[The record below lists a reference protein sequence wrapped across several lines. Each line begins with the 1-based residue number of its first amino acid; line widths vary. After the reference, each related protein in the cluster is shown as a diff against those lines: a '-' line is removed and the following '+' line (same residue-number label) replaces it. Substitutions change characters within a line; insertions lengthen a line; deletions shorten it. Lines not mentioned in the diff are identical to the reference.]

1 MWSKKAAAVAGGAIF
16 LTLAGLIRLN
26 YLFISAGLVMLTFVV
41 ISSFL
46 DVWMPNVKIRRET
59 TSDNIFE
66 DGTMSVKF
74 IIKNTG
80 LGIGF
85 VEIYDSLPPQ
95 ARIIKGSNYTLLY
108 MKPWQEV
115 SFEYSL
121 KLPLRGHY
129 HLGPVKMRV
138 KDAFDLFYNE
148 RIEESIHSFSVFPQ
162 IEVLEEQVITSR
174 APKLLSGA
182 MPLNVIG
189 TGTEFYSLREFV
201 PGDSLRSVNWKAL
214 AKKGKM
220 MVNETVREDVMDV
233 ILLVDAREVSAVGGG
248 RDTPLEM
255 SCRAAAT
262 YAKQLLDERNNVA
275 LMVYGD
281 TIDRIDLDRGEHHLF
296 KILTGLSSAKPQGN
310 LKLEIVMKDLL
321 PHLPSGSPIIL
332 FSSLDDDHTISEAF
346 TSTISR
352 GFTITT
358 ISPSSL
364 DFEERMK
371 RIPMEPLLIAK
382 IERDNM
388 ISELR
393 SFGLQVGDWNYFLY
407 HMTAGFP
414 TCTNNLP
421 PFLSF
426 HLYGLPLLV

>member
-46 DVWMPNVKIRRET
+46 DVWMPSVKVRRET

-108 MKPWQEV
+108 MKPWQEI
-115 SFEYSL
+115 SFEYTL

-148 RIEESIHSFSVFPQ
+148 RLEESIHSFSVFPQ
-162 IEVLEEQVITSR
+162 VEVLEEQVITSR

-248 RDTPLEM
+248 KDTPLEM
-255 SCRAAAT
+255 ACRAAAT

-281 TIDRIDLDRGEHHLF
+281 TIDRVDLDRGEHHLF
-296 KILTGLSSAKPQGN
+296 KILTALSSAKPKGN

-332 FSSLDDDHTISEAF
+332 FSSLDDDHTIAEAF

-393 SFGLQVGDWNYFLY
+393 SFGLQVGDWKYGDNVN
-407 HMTAGFP
+407 TA
-414 TCTNNLP
+414 LQEI
-421 PFLSF
+421 
-426 HLYGLPLLV
+426 

>member
-1 MWSKKAAAVAGGAIF
+1 MWSKKAAAVAGGALF

-26 YLFISAGLVMLTFVV
+26 YLFISAGMVMLTFVV
-41 ISSFL
+41 LSSFL

-59 TSDNIFE
+59 SSDNIFE
-66 DGTMSVKF
+66 DGDMNVRFIVKN
-74 IIKNTG
+74 KG

-85 VEIYDSLPPQ
+85 VEIYDQLPPQ
-95 ARIIKGSNYTLLY
+95 ARITKGSNYTLLY
-108 MKPWQEV
+108 MKPWQEI

-129 HLGPVKMRV
+129 HLGPVKLRV

-148 RIEESIHSFSVFPQ
+148 KYEESLHSFSVFPQ
-162 IEVLEEQVITSR
+162 IEVLEEQVIKSR

-189 TGTEFYSLREFV
+189 AGTEFYSLREFV

-248 RDTPLEM
+248 KDTPLEM

-281 TIDRIDLDRGEHHLF
+281 TIERVDLDRGEHHLF
-296 KILTGLSSAKPQGN
+296 KILTALSSAKPQGN
-310 LKLEIVMKDLL
+310 LKLEIVLKDLL
-321 PHLPSGSPIIL
+321 PYIPSGSPLIL
-332 FSSLDDDHTISEAF
+332 FSSLDEDHTIPEAF
-346 TSTISR
+346 TNTISR
-352 GFTITT
+352 GYTITT
-358 ISPSSL
+358 VSPSSL

-371 RIPMEPLLIAK
+371 RIPAQPLLIAR
-382 IERDNM
+382 IERDNL
-388 ISELR
+388 ISEIR
-393 SFGLQVGDWNYFLY
+393 SFGMQVGDWKSDEAVN
-407 HMTAGFP
+407 TALQG
-414 TCTNNLP
+414 
-421 PFLSF
+421 
-426 HLYGLPLLV
+426 G

>member
-1 MWSKKAAAVAGGAIF
+1 MWSKKAAAVAGGALF

-26 YLFISAGLVMLTFVV
+26 YLFISAGMVMLTFVV
-41 ISSFL
+41 LSSFL

-59 TSDNIFE
+59 SSDNIFE
-66 DGTMSVKF
+66 DGDMNVRFIVKN
-74 IIKNTG
+74 KG

-85 VEIYDSLPPQ
+85 VEIYDQLPPQ
-95 ARIIKGSNYTLLY
+95 ARITKGSNYTLLY
-108 MKPWQEV
+108 MKPWQEI

-129 HLGPVKMRV
+129 HLGPVKLRV

-148 RIEESIHSFSVFPQ
+148 KYEESLHSFSVFPQ
-162 IEVLEEQVITSR
+162 IEVLEEQVIKSR

-189 TGTEFYSLREFV
+189 AGTEFYSLREFV

-248 RDTPLEM
+248 KDTPLEM

-281 TIDRIDLDRGEHHLF
+281 SIERVDLDRGEHHLF
-296 KILTGLSSAKPQGN
+296 KILTALSSAKPQGN
-310 LKLEIVMKDLL
+310 LKLEIVLKDLL
-321 PHLPSGSPIIL
+321 PYIPSGSPLIL

-346 TSTISR
+346 TNTISR
-352 GFTITT
+352 GYTITT
-358 ISPSSL
+358 VSPSSL

-371 RIPMEPLLIAK
+371 RIPAQPLLIAR
-382 IERDNM
+382 IERDNL
-388 ISELR
+388 ISEIR
-393 SFGLQVGDWNYFLY
+393 SFGMQVGDWKSDEAVN
-407 HMTAGFP
+407 TALQG
-414 TCTNNLP
+414 
-421 PFLSF
+421 
-426 HLYGLPLLV
+426 G

>member
-1 MWSKKAAAVAGGAIF
+1 MWSRKAAAVAGGALF
-16 LTLAGLIRLN
+16 LALAGLIRLN
-26 YLFISAGLVMLTFVV
+26 YLFISAGLVMLIFVV
-41 ISSFL
+41 LSSFL
-46 DVWMPNVKIRRET
+46 DVWMPSVKIRRET

-66 DGTMSVKF
+66 NGDLSVKF
-74 IIKNTG
+74 IVKNKG

-85 VEIYDSLPPQ
+85 VEIYDQLPPQ
-95 ARIIKGSNYTLLY
+95 ARITKGSNYTLLY
-108 MKPWQEV
+108 MRPWQEV
-115 SFEYSL
+115 SFEYTL

-148 RIEESIHSFSVFPQ
+148 RIEESIHSFSVFPE
-162 IEVLEEQVITSR
+162 IEILEEQIITSR

-233 ILLVDAREVSAVGGG
+233 ILLLDAREVSAVGGG
-248 RDTPLEM
+248 KDTPLEM

-275 LMVYGD
+275 LMIYGESVEK
-281 TIDRIDLDRGEHHLF
+281 IDLDRGEHHLF
-296 KILTGLSSAKPQGN
+296 KILTALSSATPKGN
-310 LKLEIVMKDLL
+310 LKLEIVLKDML
-321 PHLPSGSPIIL
+321 PYIPSGSPIIL

-346 TSTISR
+346 TNTISR
-352 GFTITT
+352 GYTITT

-364 DFEERMK
+364 DFEEKMK
-371 RIPMEPLLIAK
+371 RIPAQPLLIAR

-388 ISELR
+388 ISEIR
-393 SFGLQVGDWNYFLY
+393 SFGMQVGDWKSGEAVN
-407 HMTAGFP
+407 TALQG
-414 TCTNNLP
+414 
-421 PFLSF
+421 
-426 HLYGLPLLV
+426 V

>member
-26 YLFISAGLVMLTFVV
+26 YLFISAGMVMLTFVV
-41 ISSFL
+41 LSSFL

-59 TSDNIFE
+59 SSDNIFE
-66 DGTMSVKF
+66 DGDMNVRFIVK
-74 IIKNTG
+74 NQG

-85 VEIYDSLPPQ
+85 VEIYDKLPPQ
-95 ARIIKGSNYTLLY
+95 ARITKGSNYTLLY
-108 MKPWQEV
+108 MRPWQEV

-129 HLGPVKMRV
+129 HLGPVKLRV

-148 RIEESIHSFSVFPQ
+148 KSEESLHSFSVFPQ
-162 IEVLEEQVITSR
+162 IEVLEEQIIKSR

-189 TGTEFYSLREFV
+189 AGTEFYSLREFV

-248 RDTPLEM
+248 KDTPLEM

-281 TIDRIDLDRGEHHLF
+281 TVERVDLDRGEHHLF
-296 KILTGLSSAKPQGN
+296 KILTSLSSARPKGN
-310 LKLEIVMKDLL
+310 LKLEIVLKDTL
-321 PHLPSGSPIIL
+321 PYIPSGSPIIL

-346 TSTISR
+346 TNTISR
-352 GFTITT
+352 GYTITT
-358 ISPSSL
+358 VSPSSL

-371 RIPMEPLLIAK
+371 RIPAQPLLIAR
-382 IERDNM
+382 IERDNL
-388 ISELR
+388 ISEIR
-393 SFGLQVGDWNYFLY
+393 SFGMQIGDWKSDEAVN
-407 HMTAGFP
+407 TALQG
-414 TCTNNLP
+414 
-421 PFLSF
+421 
-426 HLYGLPLLV
+426 G

>member
-148 RIEESIHSFSVFPQ
+148 KLEESIHSFSVFPQ
-162 IEVLEEQVITSR
+162 VEVLEDQVITSR
-174 APKLLSGA
+174 SPKLLSGA

-248 RDTPLEM
+248 KDTPLEM

-281 TIDRIDLDRGEHHLF
+281 SINRVDLDRGEHHLF
-296 KILTGLSSAKPQGN
+296 KILTALSSAKPQGN
-310 LKLEIVMKDLL
+310 LKLELVMKDLL
-321 PHLPSGSPIIL
+321 PHIPSGSPIIL
-332 FSSLDDDHTISEAF
+332 FSSLDDDHTIAEAF

-371 RIPMEPLLIAK
+371 RIPVEPLLIAK

-393 SFGLQVGDWNYFLY
+393 SFGLQVGDWKYGDNVN
-407 HMTAGFP
+407 TA
-414 TCTNNLP
+414 LQEI
-421 PFLSF
+421 
-426 HLYGLPLLV
+426 

>member
-46 DVWMPNVKIRRET
+46 DVWMPNVKIKRET

-162 IEVLEEQVITSR
+162 VEVLEEQIITSR

-233 ILLVDAREVSAVGGG
+233 ILLLDAREVSAVGGG
-248 RDTPLEM
+248 KDTPLEM

-275 LMVYGD
+275 LMVYGE
-281 TIDRIDLDRGEHHLF
+281 TMERVDLDRGEHHLF
-296 KILTGLSSAKPQGN
+296 KILTALSSAKPQGN
-310 LKLEIVMKDLL
+310 LKLEIVLKDLL

-332 FSSLDDDHTISEAF
+332 FSSLDDDHTIAEAF

-393 SFGLQVGDWNYFLY
+393 SFGLQVGDWKYGDNVN
-407 HMTAGFP
+407 TA
-414 TCTNNLP
+414 LQEI
-421 PFLSF
+421 
-426 HLYGLPLLV
+426 

>member
-1 MWSKKAAAVAGGAIF
+1 MWSRKAAAVAGGALF
-16 LTLAGLIRLN
+16 LALAGLIRLN
-26 YLFISAGLVMLTFVV
+26 YLFISAGLVMLIFVV
-41 ISSFL
+41 LSSFL
-46 DVWMPNVKIRRET
+46 DVWMPSVKIRRET

-66 DGTMSVKF
+66 NGDMSVKF
-74 IIKNTG
+74 IVKNRG

-85 VEIYDSLPPQ
+85 VEIYDQLPPQ
-95 ARIIKGSNYTLLY
+95 ARITKGSNYTLLY
-108 MKPWQEV
+108 MRPWQEV

-148 RIEESIHSFSVFPQ
+148 RIEESIHSFSVFPE
-162 IEVLEEQVITSR
+162 IEVLEEQIIKSR

-233 ILLVDAREVSAVGGG
+233 ILLLDAREVSAVGGG

-275 LMVYGD
+275 LMVYGESVE
-281 TIDRIDLDRGEHHLF
+281 RIDLDRGEHHLF
-296 KILTGLSSAKPQGN
+296 KILTALSSATPKGN
-310 LKLEIVMKDLL
+310 LKLEIVMKDML
-321 PHLPSGSPIIL
+321 PYIPSGSPIIL
-332 FSSLDDDHTISEAF
+332 FSSLDDDHTLSEAF
-346 TSTISR
+346 TNTISR
-352 GFTITT
+352 GYTITT

-364 DFEERMK
+364 DFEEKMK
-371 RIPMEPLLIAK
+371 RIPAQPLLIAR

-388 ISELR
+388 ISEIR
-393 SFGLQVGDWNYFLY
+393 SFGMQVGDWKSNEAVN
-407 HMTAGFP
+407 TALQG
-414 TCTNNLP
+414 
-421 PFLSF
+421 
-426 HLYGLPLLV
+426 V

>member
-148 RIEESIHSFSVFPQ
+148 RLEESIHSFSVFPQ
-162 IEVLEEQVITSR
+162 VEVLEEQVITSR
-174 APKLLSGA
+174 SPKLLSGA

-248 RDTPLEM
+248 KDTPLEM

-281 TIDRIDLDRGEHHLF
+281 SIDRVDLDRGEHHLF
-296 KILTGLSSAKPQGN
+296 KILTALSSAKPQGN
-310 LKLEIVMKDLL
+310 LKLELVMKDLL
-321 PHLPSGSPIIL
+321 PHIPSGSPIIL

-371 RIPMEPLLIAK
+371 RIPVEPLLIAK

-393 SFGLQVGDWNYFLY
+393 SFGLQVGDWKYGDNVN
-407 HMTAGFP
+407 TA
-414 TCTNNLP
+414 LQEI
-421 PFLSF
+421 
-426 HLYGLPLLV
+426 

>member
-1 MWSKKAAAVAGGAIF
+1 MWSKKAAAVAGGALF
-16 LTLAGLIRLN
+16 LALAGLIRLN
-26 YLFISAGLVMLTFVV
+26 YLFISAGLVMLIFVV
-41 ISSFL
+41 LASFL

-66 DGTMSVKF
+66 NGDMSVKF
-74 IIKNTG
+74 IVKNKG

-85 VEIYDSLPPQ
+85 VEIYDQLPPQ
-95 ARIIKGSNYTLLY
+95 ARITKGSNYTLLY
-108 MKPWQEV
+108 MRPWQEV

-148 RIEESIHSFSVFPQ
+148 RIEESIHSFSVFPE
-162 IEVLEEQVITSR
+162 IEILEEQVITSR

-233 ILLVDAREVSAVGGG
+233 ILLLDAREVSAVGGG
-248 RDTPLEM
+248 KDTPLEM

-275 LMVYGD
+275 LMIYGESVEK
-281 TIDRIDLDRGEHHLF
+281 IDLDRGEHHLF
-296 KILTGLSSAKPQGN
+296 KILTALSSATPKGN
-310 LKLEIVMKDLL
+310 LKLEIVLKDML
-321 PHLPSGSPIIL
+321 PYIPSGSPIIL

-346 TSTISR
+346 TNTISR
-352 GFTITT
+352 GYTITT

-364 DFEERMK
+364 DFEEKMK
-371 RIPMEPLLIAK
+371 RIPAQPLLIAR

-388 ISELR
+388 ISEIR
-393 SFGLQVGDWNYFLY
+393 SFGMQVGDWKSGEAVN
-407 HMTAGFP
+407 TALQGF
-414 TCTNNLP
+414 
-421 PFLSF
+421 
-426 HLYGLPLLV
+426 

>member
-1 MWSKKAAAVAGGAIF
+1 MWSKKAVAVAGGAIF

-41 ISSFL
+41 LSSFL
-46 DVWMPNVKIRRET
+46 DVWMPNVTVRRET
-59 TSDNIFE
+59 SSDNIFE
-66 DGTMSVKF
+66 DGSINVKF

-80 LGIGF
+80 LGLGF
-85 VEIYDSLPPQ
+85 VEIYDKLPPQ
-95 ARIIKGSNYTLLY
+95 ARITKGSNYTLLY

-129 HLGPVKMRV
+129 HLGPVRMRV

-148 RIEESIHSFSVFPQ
+148 KIENSIHSFSVFPQ
-162 IEVLEEQVITSR
+162 IEVLEEQIIKSR

-182 MPLNVIG
+182 MPLNLIG
-189 TGTEFYSLREFV
+189 SGTEFYSLREFV

-275 LMVYGD
+275 LMTYGD
-281 TIDRIDLDRGEHHLF
+281 TIKRVDLDRGEHHLF
-296 KILTGLSSAKPQGN
+296 KILTSLSSVRPEGN
-310 LKLEIVMKDLL
+310 LKLEIVLKDLL
-321 PHLPSGSPIIL
+321 PYIPSGSPIIL
-332 FSSLDDDHTISEAF
+332 FSSLDDDHTISEGF

-352 GFTITT
+352 GYTITT

-364 DFEERMK
+364 DFEEKMK
-371 RIPMEPLLIAK
+371 RIPHQPLLIAR
-382 IERDNM
+382 IERENM
-388 ISELR
+388 ISEVR
-393 SFGLQVGDWNYFLY
+393 SFGMQIGDWKADEAVNTVLQ
-407 HMTAGFP
+407 G
-414 TCTNNLP
+414 
-421 PFLSF
+421 
-426 HLYGLPLLV
+426 G

>member
-80 LGIGF
+80 LGLGF

-95 ARIIKGSNYTLLY
+95 DRIIKGSNYTLLY

-148 RIEESIHSFSVFPQ
+148 RLEESIHSFSVFPQ
-162 IEVLEEQVITSR
+162 VEVLENQVITSR
-174 APKLLSGA
+174 SPKLLSGA

-248 RDTPLEM
+248 KDTPLEM

-281 TIDRIDLDRGEHHLF
+281 SIDRVDLDRGEHHLF
-296 KILTGLSSAKPQGN
+296 KILTALSSAKPQGN
-310 LKLEIVMKDLL
+310 LKLELVMKDLL
-321 PHLPSGSPIIL
+321 PHIPSGSPIIL
-332 FSSLDDDHTISEAF
+332 FSSLDDDHTIAEAF

-371 RIPMEPLLIAK
+371 RIPVEPLLIAK

-393 SFGLQVGDWNYFLY
+393 SFGLQVGDWKYGDNVN
-407 HMTAGFP
+407 TA
-414 TCTNNLP
+414 LQEI
-421 PFLSF
+421 
-426 HLYGLPLLV
+426 

>member
-1 MWSKKAAAVAGGAIF
+1 MWSRKAAAVAGGALF
-16 LTLAGLIRLN
+16 LALAGLIRLN
-26 YLFISAGLVMLTFVV
+26 YLFISAGLVMLIFVV
-41 ISSFL
+41 LSSFL
-46 DVWMPNVKIRRET
+46 DVWMPNVQIRRET

-66 DGTMSVKF
+66 KGDLSVKF
-74 IIKNTG
+74 IVKNKG

-85 VEIYDSLPPQ
+85 VEIYDQLPPQ
-95 ARIIKGSNYTLLY
+95 ARITKGSNYTLLY

-148 RIEESIHSFSVFPQ
+148 RIEESIHSFSVFPE
-162 IEVLEEQVITSR
+162 IEVLEEQIIKSR

-189 TGTEFYSLREFV
+189 AGTEFYSLREFV

-233 ILLVDAREVSAVGGG
+233 ILLLDAREVSAVGGG
-248 RDTPLEM
+248 KDTPLEM

-275 LMVYGD
+275 LIIYGES
-281 TIDRIDLDRGEHHLF
+281 IERIDLDRGEHHLF
-296 KILTGLSSAKPQGN
+296 KILTALSSATPTGN
-310 LKLEIVMKDLL
+310 LKLEIVMKDML
-321 PHLPSGSPIIL
+321 PYIPSGSPIIL

-346 TSTISR
+346 TNTISR
-352 GFTITT
+352 GYTITT

-364 DFEERMK
+364 DFEEKMK
-371 RIPMEPLLIAK
+371 RIPAQPLLVAR

-388 ISELR
+388 ISEIR
-393 SFGLQVGDWNYFLY
+393 SFGMQVGDWKSDEAVN
-407 HMTAGFP
+407 TALQG
-414 TCTNNLP
+414 
-421 PFLSF
+421 
-426 HLYGLPLLV
+426 V

>member
-1 MWSKKAAAVAGGAIF
+1 MWSKKAAAVAGGALF

-26 YLFISAGLVMLTFVV
+26 YLFISAGMVMLTFVV
-41 ISSFL
+41 LSSFL

-59 TSDNIFE
+59 SSDNIFE
-66 DGTMSVKF
+66 DGDMNVRFIVK
-74 IIKNTG
+74 NRG

-85 VEIYDSLPPQ
+85 VEIYDQLPPQ
-95 ARIIKGSNYTLLY
+95 ARITKGSNYTLLY
-108 MKPWQEV
+108 MRPWQEV

-129 HLGPVKMRV
+129 HLGPVKLRV

-148 RIEESIHSFSVFPQ
+148 RMEESLHSFSVFPQ
-162 IEVLEEQVITSR
+162 IEVLEEQVIKSR

-189 TGTEFYSLREFV
+189 AGTEFYSLREFV

-248 RDTPLEM
+248 KDTPLEM

-281 TIDRIDLDRGEHHLF
+281 TVERVDLDRGEHHLF
-296 KILTGLSSAKPQGN
+296 KILTSLSSAKPQGN
-310 LKLEIVMKDLL
+310 LKLEIVLKDTL
-321 PHLPSGSPIIL
+321 PYIPSGSPIIL

-346 TSTISR
+346 TNTISR
-352 GFTITT
+352 GYTITT
-358 ISPSSL
+358 VSPSSL

-371 RIPMEPLLIAK
+371 RIPAQPLLIAR
-382 IERDNM
+382 IERDNL
-388 ISELR
+388 ISEIR
-393 SFGLQVGDWNYFLY
+393 SFGMQVGDWKSDEAVN
-407 HMTAGFP
+407 TALQG
-414 TCTNNLP
+414 
-421 PFLSF
+421 
-426 HLYGLPLLV
+426 G

>member
-46 DVWMPNVKIRRET
+46 DVWMPSVKIRRET
-59 TSDNIFE
+59 SSDNIFE
-66 DGTMSVKF
+66 DGNMNVKF
-74 IIKNTG
+74 IVKNTG

-95 ARIIKGSNYTLLY
+95 ARITKGSNYTLLY
-108 MKPWQEV
+108 MRPWQEV

-148 RIEESIHSFSVFPQ
+148 RIEKSIHSFSVFPQ
-162 IEVLEEQVITSR
+162 IEVLESQVITSR
-174 APKLLSGA
+174 SPKLLSGA
-182 MPLNVIG
+182 MPLPIIG
-189 TGTEFYSLREFV
+189 SGTEFYSLREFV
-201 PGDSLRSVNWKAL
+201 PGDSLRTVNWKAL

-220 MVNETVREDVMDV
+220 MVNETTREDVMDV
-233 ILLVDAREVSAVGGG
+233 ILLVDAREISAIGGG

-262 YAKQLLDERNNVA
+262 YAKQLLDERNNVG

-281 TIDRIDLDRGEHHLF
+281 AVERVDLDRGEHHLF
-296 KILTGLSSAKPQGN
+296 KILTALSSAKPEGN
-310 LKLEIVMKDLL
+310 LKLQTVLKDLL
-321 PHLPSGSPIIL
+321 PYLPSGSPIIL
-332 FSSLDDDHTISEAF
+332 FSSLDDDYTISEAF

-364 DFEERMK
+364 DFEEKMK
-371 RIPMEPLLIAK
+371 RIPEEPLLVAR
-382 IERDNM
+382 IERDNI
-388 ISELR
+388 ISEIR
-393 SFGLQVGDWNYFLY
+393 SFGLQIGDWKADESVNTVLQ
-407 HMTAGFP
+407 G
-414 TCTNNLP
+414 
-421 PFLSF
+421 
-426 HLYGLPLLV
+426 G

>member
-46 DVWMPNVKIRRET
+46 DVWMPNVRIRRET

-148 RIEESIHSFSVFPQ
+148 RLEESIHSFSVFPQ
-162 IEVLEEQVITSR
+162 VEVLEEQVITSR
-174 APKLLSGA
+174 SPKLLSGA

-201 PGDSLRSVNWKAL
+201 PGDSLRTVNWKAL

-248 RDTPLEM
+248 KDTPLEM

-281 TIDRIDLDRGEHHLF
+281 SIDRVDLDRGEHHLF
-296 KILTGLSSAKPQGN
+296 KILTALSSAKPQGN
-310 LKLEIVMKDLL
+310 LKLELVMKDLL
-321 PHLPSGSPIIL
+321 PHIPSGSPIIL
-332 FSSLDDDHTISEAF
+332 FSSLDDDHTIAEAF

-371 RIPMEPLLIAK
+371 RIPVEPLLIAK

-393 SFGLQVGDWNYFLY
+393 SFGLQVGDWKYGDNVN
-407 HMTAGFP
+407 TA
-414 TCTNNLP
+414 LQEI
-421 PFLSF
+421 
-426 HLYGLPLLV
+426 

>member
-1 MWSKKAAAVAGGAIF
+1 MWSKKAAAVAGGALF
-16 LTLAGLIRLN
+16 LALAGLIRLN
-26 YLFISAGLVMLTFVV
+26 YLFISAGLVMLIFVV
-41 ISSFL
+41 LSSFL
-46 DVWMPNVKIRRET
+46 DVWMPSVKIRRET

-66 DGTMSVKF
+66 NGDLSVKF
-74 IIKNTG
+74 IVKNRG

-85 VEIYDSLPPQ
+85 VEIYDQLPPQ
-95 ARIIKGSNYTLLY
+95 ARITKGSNYTLLY
-108 MKPWQEV
+108 MRPWQEV

-148 RIEESIHSFSVFPQ
+148 RIEESIHSFSVFPE
-162 IEVLEEQVITSR
+162 IEILEEQIIKSR

-189 TGTEFYSLREFV
+189 AGTEFYSLREFV

-233 ILLVDAREVSAVGGG
+233 ILLLDAREVSAVGGG
-248 RDTPLEM
+248 KDTPLEM
-255 SCRAAAT
+255 SCRAVAT

-275 LMVYGD
+275 LMIYGES
-281 TIDRIDLDRGEHHLF
+281 IERIDLNRGEHHLF
-296 KILTGLSSAKPQGN
+296 KILTALSSVTPKGN
-310 LKLEIVMKDLL
+310 LKLEIVMKDML
-321 PHLPSGSPIIL
+321 PYIPSGSPIIL

-346 TSTISR
+346 TNTISR
-352 GFTITT
+352 GYTITT

-364 DFEERMK
+364 DFEEKMK
-371 RIPMEPLLIAK
+371 RIPVQPLLIAR

-388 ISELR
+388 ISEIR
-393 SFGLQVGDWNYFLY
+393 SFGMQVGDWKSDEAVNSALQE
-407 HMTAGFP
+407 
-414 TCTNNLP
+414 
-421 PFLSF
+421 
-426 HLYGLPLLV
+426 V

>member
-148 RIEESIHSFSVFPQ
+148 RMEESIHSFSVFPQ

-248 RDTPLEM
+248 KDTPLEM

-332 FSSLDDDHTISEAF
+332 FSSLDDDHTIAEAF

-393 SFGLQVGDWNYFLY
+393 SFGLQVGDWKYGDNVN
-407 HMTAGFP
+407 TA
-414 TCTNNLP
+414 LQEI
-421 PFLSF
+421 
-426 HLYGLPLLV
+426 

>member
-148 RIEESIHSFSVFPQ
+148 RIEESVHSFSVFPQ

-393 SFGLQVGDWNYFLY
+393 SFGLQVGDWKYGDNVN
-407 HMTAGFP
+407 TA
-414 TCTNNLP
+414 LQEI
-421 PFLSF
+421 
-426 HLYGLPLLV
+426 

>member
-85 VEIYDSLPPQ
+85 VEIYDNLPPQ

-393 SFGLQVGDWNYFLY
+393 SFGLQVGDWK
-407 HMTAGFP
+407 
-414 TCTNNLP
+414 
-421 PFLSF
+421 
-426 HLYGLPLLV
+426 YGDNVDMALQEI

>member
-1 MWSKKAAAVAGGAIF
+1 
-16 LTLAGLIRLN
+16 
-26 YLFISAGLVMLTFVV
+26 MLTFVV

-148 RIEESIHSFSVFPQ
+148 RFEESIHSFSVFPQ

-233 ILLVDAREVSAVGGG
+233 ILLLDAREVSAVGGG

-275 LMVYGD
+275 LMVYGES
-281 TIDRIDLDRGEHHLF
+281 IERVDLDRGEHHLF
-296 KILTGLSSAKPQGN
+296 KILTALSSAKPQGD
-310 LKLEIVMKDLL
+310 LKLQIVLKDLL

-371 RIPMEPLLIAK
+371 RIPLEPLLIAK

-393 SFGLQVGDWNYFLY
+393 SFGLQVGDWKYGENVN
-407 HMTAGFP
+407 TA
-414 TCTNNLP
+414 LQEI
-421 PFLSF
+421 
-426 HLYGLPLLV
+426 

>member
-41 ISSFL
+41 LSSFL

-74 IIKNTG
+74 IVKNTG

-148 RIEESIHSFSVFPQ
+148 RIEESVHSFSVFPQ
-162 IEVLEEQVITSR
+162 IEVLEEQIITSR

-189 TGTEFYSLREFV
+189 AGTEFYSLREFV

-233 ILLVDAREVSAVGGG
+233 ILLLDAREVSAVGGG

-255 SCRAAAT
+255 SCKAAAT

-275 LMVYGD
+275 LMVYGES
-281 TIDRIDLDRGEHHLF
+281 IERVDLDRGEHHLF
-296 KILTGLSSAKPQGN
+296 KILTALASAKPQGN

-321 PHLPSGSPIIL
+321 PHLPSASPIIL
-332 FSSLDDDHTISEAF
+332 FSSLDDDHTIAEAF
-346 TSTISR
+346 TSTVSR

-364 DFEERMK
+364 DFEEKMK
-371 RIPMEPLLIAK
+371 RIPLEPLLIAK
-382 IERDNM
+382 IERDNI

-393 SFGLQVGDWNYFLY
+393 SFGLQVGDWKHGEAVN
-407 HMTAGFP
+407 TA
-414 TCTNNLP
+414 LQE
-421 PFLSF
+421 
-426 HLYGLPLLV
+426 V

>member
-26 YLFISAGLVMLTFVV
+26 YLFISAGMVMLTFVV
-41 ISSFL
+41 LSSFL

-59 TSDNIFE
+59 SSDNIFE
-66 DGTMSVKF
+66 DGDMNVRFIVK
-74 IIKNTG
+74 NQG

-85 VEIYDSLPPQ
+85 VEIYDKLPPQ
-95 ARIIKGSNYTLLY
+95 ARITKGSNYTLLY
-108 MKPWQEV
+108 MRPWQEV

-129 HLGPVKMRV
+129 HLGPVKLRV

-148 RIEESIHSFSVFPQ
+148 KSEESLHSFSVFPQ
-162 IEVLEEQVITSR
+162 IEVLEEQIIKSR

-189 TGTEFYSLREFV
+189 AGTEFYSLREFV

-248 RDTPLEM
+248 KDTPLEM

-281 TIDRIDLDRGEHHLF
+281 TVERVDLDRGEHHLF
-296 KILTGLSSAKPQGN
+296 KILTSLSSARPKGN
-310 LKLEIVMKDLL
+310 LKLEIVLKDTL
-321 PHLPSGSPIIL
+321 PYIPSGSPIIL

-346 TSTISR
+346 TNTISR
-352 GFTITT
+352 GYTITT
-358 ISPSSL
+358 VSPSSL

-371 RIPMEPLLIAK
+371 RIPAQPLLIAR
-382 IERDNM
+382 IERDNL
-388 ISELR
+388 ISEIR
-393 SFGLQVGDWNYFLY
+393 SFGMQVGDWKSHEAVN
-407 HMTAGFP
+407 TALQGE
-414 TCTNNLP
+414 
-421 PFLSF
+421 
-426 HLYGLPLLV
+426 

>member
-1 MWSKKAAAVAGGAIF
+1 MWSKKAAAVAGGALF

-26 YLFISAGLVMLTFVV
+26 YLFISAGMVMLTFVV
-41 ISSFL
+41 LSSFL
-46 DVWMPNVKIRRET
+46 DVWMPSVKIRRET
-59 TSDNIFE
+59 SSDNIFE
-66 DGTMSVKF
+66 NGDMNVRFIVK
-74 IIKNTG
+74 NQG

-85 VEIYDSLPPQ
+85 VEIYDQLPPQ
-95 ARIIKGSNYTLLY
+95 ARITKGSNYTLLY
-108 MKPWQEV
+108 MRPWQEV

-148 RIEESIHSFSVFPQ
+148 KIEESVHSFSVFPQ

-189 TGTEFYSLREFV
+189 AGTEFYSLREFV

-233 ILLVDAREVSAVGGG
+233 ILLIDAREVSAVGGG
-248 RDTPLEM
+248 KNTPLEM

-281 TIDRIDLDRGEHHLF
+281 SIERVDLDRGEHHLF
-296 KILTGLSSAKPQGN
+296 KILTALSSAKPEGN
-310 LKLEIVMKDLL
+310 LKLEIVLKDLL
-321 PHLPSGSPIIL
+321 PYIPSGSPIIL

-346 TSTISR
+346 TNTISR
-352 GFTITT
+352 GYTITT
-358 ISPSSL
+358 VSPSSL

-371 RIPMEPLLIAK
+371 RIPSQPLLIAR
-382 IERDNM
+382 IERDNL
-388 ISELR
+388 ISEIR
-393 SFGLQVGDWNYFLY
+393 SFGMQIGDWKSDEAVN
-407 HMTAGFP
+407 TALQG
-414 TCTNNLP
+414 
-421 PFLSF
+421 
-426 HLYGLPLLV
+426 G

>member
-1 MWSKKAAAVAGGAIF
+1 MWSKKAAAVAGGALF

-26 YLFISAGLVMLTFVV
+26 YLFISAGMVMLTFVV
-41 ISSFL
+41 LSSFL

-59 TSDNIFE
+59 SSDNIFE
-66 DGTMSVKF
+66 DGDMNVRFIVKN
-74 IIKNTG
+74 KG

-85 VEIYDSLPPQ
+85 VEIYDELPPQ
-95 ARIIKGSNYTLLY
+95 ARITKGSNYTLLY
-108 MKPWQEV
+108 MRPWQEV

-129 HLGPVKMRV
+129 HLGPVKLRV

-148 RIEESIHSFSVFPQ
+148 KIEESLHSFSVFPQ
-162 IEVLEEQVITSR
+162 IEVLEEQVIKSR

-189 TGTEFYSLREFV
+189 AGTEFYSLREFV

-275 LMVYGD
+275 LMIYGD
-281 TIDRIDLDRGEHHLF
+281 TVERVDLDRGEHHLF
-296 KILTGLSSAKPQGN
+296 KILTSLSSAKPQGN
-310 LKLEIVMKDLL
+310 LKLEIVLKDTL
-321 PHLPSGSPIIL
+321 PYIPSGSPIIL

-346 TSTISR
+346 TNTISR
-352 GFTITT
+352 GYTITT
-358 ISPSSL
+358 VSPSSL

-371 RIPMEPLLIAK
+371 RIPAQPLLIAR
-382 IERDNM
+382 IERDNL
-388 ISELR
+388 ISEIR
-393 SFGLQVGDWNYFLY
+393 SFGMQVGDWKSDEAVN
-407 HMTAGFP
+407 TALQG
-414 TCTNNLP
+414 
-421 PFLSF
+421 
-426 HLYGLPLLV
+426 G

>member
-46 DVWMPNVKIRRET
+46 DVWMPNVRIRRET

-148 RIEESIHSFSVFPQ
+148 RLEESIHSFSVFPQ
-162 IEVLEEQVITSR
+162 VEVLEEQVITSR
-174 APKLLSGA
+174 SPKLLSGA

-281 TIDRIDLDRGEHHLF
+281 SIDRVDLDRGEHHLF
-296 KILTGLSSAKPQGN
+296 KILTALSSAKPQGN
-310 LKLEIVMKDLL
+310 LKLELVMKDLL
-321 PHLPSGSPIIL
+321 PHIPSGSPIIL
-332 FSSLDDDHTISEAF
+332 FSSLDDDHTIAEAV

-371 RIPMEPLLIAK
+371 RIPVEPLLIAK

-393 SFGLQVGDWNYFLY
+393 SFGLQVGDWKYGDNVN
-407 HMTAGFP
+407 TA
-414 TCTNNLP
+414 LQEI
-421 PFLSF
+421 
-426 HLYGLPLLV
+426 

>member
-1 MWSKKAAAVAGGAIF
+1 MWSKKAAAVAGGALF

-26 YLFISAGLVMLTFVV
+26 YLFISAGMVMLTFVV
-41 ISSFL
+41 LSSFL

-59 TSDNIFE
+59 SSDNIFE
-66 DGTMSVKF
+66 DGDMNVRFIVKN
-74 IIKNTG
+74 KG

-85 VEIYDSLPPQ
+85 VEIYDQLPPQ
-95 ARIIKGSNYTLLY
+95 ARITKGSNYTLLY
-108 MKPWQEV
+108 MKPWQEI

-129 HLGPVKMRV
+129 HLGPVKLRV

-148 RIEESIHSFSVFPQ
+148 KYEESLHSFSVFPQ
-162 IEVLEEQVITSR
+162 IEVLEEQIIKSR

-189 TGTEFYSLREFV
+189 AGTEFYSLREFV

-233 ILLVDAREVSAVGGG
+233 ILLVDARDVSAVGGG
-248 RDTPLEM
+248 KDTPLEM

-281 TIDRIDLDRGEHHLF
+281 SIERVDLDRGEHHLF
-296 KILTGLSSAKPQGN
+296 KILTALSSAKPQGN
-310 LKLEIVMKDLL
+310 LKLEIVLKDLL
-321 PHLPSGSPIIL
+321 PYIPSGSPLIL
-332 FSSLDDDHTISEAF
+332 FSSLDDDHTIPEAF
-346 TSTISR
+346 TNTISR
-352 GFTITT
+352 GYTITT
-358 ISPSSL
+358 VSPSSL

-371 RIPMEPLLIAK
+371 RIPAQPLLIAR
-382 IERDNM
+382 IERDNL
-388 ISELR
+388 ISEIR
-393 SFGLQVGDWNYFLY
+393 SFGMQVGDWKSDEAVN
-407 HMTAGFP
+407 TALQG
-414 TCTNNLP
+414 
-421 PFLSF
+421 
-426 HLYGLPLLV
+426 G

>member
-1 MWSKKAAAVAGGAIF
+1 MWSRKAAAVAGGALF

-26 YLFISAGLVMLTFVV
+26 YLFISAGLVMLIFVV
-41 ISSFL
+41 LSSFL
-46 DVWMPNVKIRRET
+46 DVWMPSVKIRRET

-66 DGTMSVKF
+66 NGDLSVKF
-74 IIKNTG
+74 IVKNKG

-85 VEIYDSLPPQ
+85 VEIYDQLPPQ
-95 ARIIKGSNYTLLY
+95 ARITKGSNYTLLY
-108 MKPWQEV
+108 MRPWQEV

-148 RIEESIHSFSVFPQ
+148 RIEESIHSFSVFPE
-162 IEVLEEQVITSR
+162 IEILEEQVITSR

-233 ILLVDAREVSAVGGG
+233 ILLLDAREVSAVGGG
-248 RDTPLEM
+248 KDTPLEM

-275 LMVYGD
+275 LMIYGESVEK
-281 TIDRIDLDRGEHHLF
+281 IDLDRGEHHLF
-296 KILTGLSSAKPQGN
+296 KILTALSSAIPKGN
-310 LKLEIVMKDLL
+310 LKLEIVMKDML
-321 PHLPSGSPIIL
+321 PYIPSGSPIIL

-346 TSTISR
+346 TNTISR
-352 GFTITT
+352 GYTITT

-364 DFEERMK
+364 DFEEKMK
-371 RIPMEPLLIAK
+371 RIPAQPLLIAR

-388 ISELR
+388 ISEIR
-393 SFGLQVGDWNYFLY
+393 SFGMQVGDWKSGEAVN
-407 HMTAGFP
+407 TALQG
-414 TCTNNLP
+414 
-421 PFLSF
+421 
-426 HLYGLPLLV
+426 V

>member
-138 KDAFDLFYNE
+138 KDAFDLFYSE
-148 RIEESIHSFSVFPQ
+148 RLEESIHSFSVFPQ
-162 IEVLEEQVITSR
+162 VEVLEDQVITSR
-174 APKLLSGA
+174 SPKLLSGA

-281 TIDRIDLDRGEHHLF
+281 SIDRVDLDRGEHHLF
-296 KILTGLSSAKPQGN
+296 KILTALSSAKPQGN
-310 LKLEIVMKDLL
+310 LKLELVMKDLL
-321 PHLPSGSPIIL
+321 PHIPSGSPIIL
-332 FSSLDDDHTISEAF
+332 FSSLDDDHTIAEAF

-371 RIPMEPLLIAK
+371 RIPVEPLLIAK

-393 SFGLQVGDWNYFLY
+393 SFGLQVGDWKYGDNVN
-407 HMTAGFP
+407 TA
-414 TCTNNLP
+414 LQEI
-421 PFLSF
+421 
-426 HLYGLPLLV
+426 

>member
-1 MWSKKAAAVAGGAIF
+1 MWSKKAAAVAGGALF

-26 YLFISAGLVMLTFVV
+26 YLFISAGMVMLTFVV
-41 ISSFL
+41 LSSFL

-59 TSDNIFE
+59 SSDNIFE
-66 DGTMSVKF
+66 DGDMNVRFIVK
-74 IIKNTG
+74 NRG

-85 VEIYDSLPPQ
+85 VEIYDELPPQ
-95 ARIIKGSNYTLLY
+95 GRITKGSNYTLLY
-108 MKPWQEV
+108 MRPWQEV

-129 HLGPVKMRV
+129 HLGPVKLRV

-148 RIEESIHSFSVFPQ
+148 KIEESLHSFSVFPQ
-162 IEVLEEQVITSR
+162 IEVLEEQVIKSR

-189 TGTEFYSLREFV
+189 AGTEFYSLREFV

-248 RDTPLEM
+248 KDTPLEM

-275 LMVYGD
+275 LMVYGE
-281 TIDRIDLDRGEHHLF
+281 TVERVDLDRGEHHLF
-296 KILTGLSSAKPQGN
+296 KILTSLSSAKPQGN
-310 LKLEIVMKDLL
+310 LKLEIVLKDTL
-321 PHLPSGSPIIL
+321 PYIPSGSPIIL

-346 TSTISR
+346 TNTISR
-352 GFTITT
+352 GYTITT
-358 ISPSSL
+358 VSPSSL

-371 RIPMEPLLIAK
+371 RIPAQPLLIAR
-382 IERDNM
+382 IERDNL
-388 ISELR
+388 ISEIR
-393 SFGLQVGDWNYFLY
+393 SFGMQIGDWKSDEAVN
-407 HMTAGFP
+407 TALQG
-414 TCTNNLP
+414 
-421 PFLSF
+421 
-426 HLYGLPLLV
+426 G

>member
-1 MWSKKAAAVAGGAIF
+1 MWSKKAAAVAGGALF

-26 YLFISAGLVMLTFVV
+26 YLFISAGMVMLTFVV
-41 ISSFL
+41 LSSFL
-46 DVWMPNVKIRRET
+46 DVWMPSVKIRRET
-59 TSDNIFE
+59 SSDNIFE
-66 DGTMSVKF
+66 NGDMNIRFIVK
-74 IIKNTG
+74 NQG

-85 VEIYDSLPPQ
+85 VEIYDQLPPQ
-95 ARIIKGSNYTLLY
+95 ARITKGSNYTLLY
-108 MKPWQEV
+108 MRPWQEV

-148 RIEESIHSFSVFPQ
+148 KIEESVHSFSVFPQ

-182 MPLNVIG
+182 MPLNLIG
-189 TGTEFYSLREFV
+189 AGTEFYSLREFV

-233 ILLVDAREVSAVGGG
+233 ILLIDAREVSAVGGG
-248 RDTPLEM
+248 KDTPLEM

-281 TIDRIDLDRGEHHLF
+281 SIERVDLDRGEHHLF
-296 KILTGLSSAKPQGN
+296 KILTALSSAKPNGN
-310 LKLEIVMKDLL
+310 LKLEIVLKDLL
-321 PHLPSGSPIIL
+321 PYIPSGSPIIL

-346 TSTISR
+346 TNTISR
-352 GFTITT
+352 GYTITT
-358 ISPSSL
+358 VSPSSL

-371 RIPMEPLLIAK
+371 RIPAQPLLIAR
-382 IERDNM
+382 IERDNL
-388 ISELR
+388 ISEIR
-393 SFGLQVGDWNYFLY
+393 SFGMQIGDWKSDEAVN
-407 HMTAGFP
+407 TALQG
-414 TCTNNLP
+414 
-421 PFLSF
+421 
-426 HLYGLPLLV
+426 G

>member
-1 MWSKKAAAVAGGAIF
+1 MWSKKAAAVAGGALF
-16 LTLAGLIRLN
+16 LALAGLIRLN
-26 YLFISAGLVMLTFVV
+26 YLFISAGLVMLIFVV
-41 ISSFL
+41 LASFL

-66 DGTMSVKF
+66 NGDMSVKF
-74 IIKNTG
+74 IVKNKG

-85 VEIYDSLPPQ
+85 VEIYDQLPPQ
-95 ARIIKGSNYTLLY
+95 ARITKGSNYTLLY
-108 MKPWQEV
+108 MRPWQEV

-148 RIEESIHSFSVFPQ
+148 RIEESIHSFSVFPE
-162 IEVLEEQVITSR
+162 IEILEEQVITSR

-233 ILLVDAREVSAVGGG
+233 ILLLDAREVSAVGGG
-248 RDTPLEM
+248 KDTPLEM

-275 LMVYGD
+275 LMIYGESVEK
-281 TIDRIDLDRGEHHLF
+281 IDLDRGEHHLF
-296 KILTGLSSAKPQGN
+296 KILTALSSATPKGN
-310 LKLEIVMKDLL
+310 LKLEIVMKDML
-321 PHLPSGSPIIL
+321 PYIPSGSPIIL

-346 TSTISR
+346 TNTISR
-352 GFTITT
+352 GYTITT

-364 DFEERMK
+364 DFEEKMK
-371 RIPMEPLLIAK
+371 RIPAQPLLIAR

-388 ISELR
+388 ISEIR
-393 SFGLQVGDWNYFLY
+393 SFGMQVGDWKSGEAVN
-407 HMTAGFP
+407 TALQRF
-414 TCTNNLP
+414 
-421 PFLSF
+421 
-426 HLYGLPLLV
+426 